1 MKRIIIALFALS
13 ACSPTVSGPAKE
25 SLPPIEL
32 SAVSPTST
40 TTTTVAPTTTLP
52 PVQLTYEQTVELA
65 RAIWGQCGEWHD
77 LALEVGWPESE
88 CLVLVKFFIV
98 SHDVLLLLGMD
109 MMRAWLRSIRSIL
122 IGHYKWEWYSLL
134 IYLYQKTICTSHTV
148 YGRDVKQTVNV
159 VGNLGHLNVL
169 TNKRIILVSRRYIIK
184 NVMTKSFLQH
194 INNSNQ

>member
-1 MKRIIIALFALS
+1 MKRIIVALFALS

-32 SAVSPTST
+32 SAVSTTST

-88 CLVLVKFFIV
+88 WP
-98 SHDVLLLLGMD
+98 
-109 MMRAWLRSIRSIL
+109 R
-122 IGHYKWEWYSLL
+122 
-134 IYLYQKTICTSHTV
+134 
-148 YGRDVKQTVNV
+148 
-159 VGNLGHLNVL
+159 LGHVL
-169 TNKRIILVSRRYIIK
+169 YRESRCTPSAWNGHDAGLAQI
-184 NVMTKSFLQH
+184 NQVHTDWALQMGMTFPTDLFIPANNLYFAYRLWSAREEKGLCGWQPWSFKCSDQ
-194 INNSNQ
+194 